1 MMKLIWMYIATANI
15 VLVIII
21 VIIIIIAIIISYS
34 GLIDEMNFDVM
45 LLLSTCCQATGNS
58 GP

>member
-1 MMKLIWMYIATANI
+1 MYIAAASI

-21 VIIIIIAIIISYS
+21 IVIVIVIIAIIISYS

-45 LLLSTCCQATGNS
+45 PHLSTCCQATGNS